1 MSLALLALIFLV
13 SSSLSDAVI
22 YKSTGGEVV
31 IPPGSAADL
40 ITAITWKHNE
50 DIAMEWYGG
59 EPSAFRQFNGCTTLN
74 TLTGELTI
82 SGLTREHSGSY
93 TAEINNKVAG
103 TTEVRVIS
111 PVPTPTVSM
120 WCDAEMT
127 YCTLTCEGNTTDPEL
142 VTYSWQIPDAHKGR
156 QVNITKEDSEPWFR
170 CEMQNPISSETSENF
185 SNPFL
190 FGNRMV
196 TIILIPCI
204 ILLLIGLVVGICIY
218 SKCKFKKT
226 YSPTKKEEIEI
237 KVHSSETPESNN
249 HTENTELREVSCNGA
264 ETSALIPQTSSVV
277 PDVSR
282 RTETSSKKE
291 EETQALIH
299 RSGTPESNDE
309 TATTTSKGEEAV
321 MSVAE
326 SSSEAATDTQDQ
338 STSRNDLTTAASTD
352 TATTSSEG
360 EEAVMS
366 VAESSSE
373 AATDS
378 QDQSTS
384 RNDLTTAAS
393 TETATTSSEGEEA
406 VMSVAESSSEAAT
419 DSQDQSTSRN
429 DLTTAAST
437 ETATTSS
444 EGEEAVM
451 SVAESSSEAATDT
464 QDQSTS
470 RNDLTAASTE
480 TEESPE
486 ESNGEETTRPL
497 LEAQNQSVSV
507 SA

>member
-249 HTENTELREVSCNGA
+249 HTAYSPMRKDEIELTVHSPETPESNNQTENTELREVSCNGA
-264 ETSALIPQTSSVV
+264 VPSLSTEETSALIPQTSSVV

-437 ETATTSS
+437 ET
-444 EGEEAVM
+444 
-451 SVAESSSEAATDT
+451 
-464 QDQSTS
+464 
-470 RNDLTAASTE
+470 
-480 TEESPE
+480 EESPE